1 MLTLPVAAVL
11 AALTGVLLEVVV
23 HLVTGRREA
32 WDSPVFWTTGLP
44 AAVVASFGIGLLS
57 KGRAWL
63 ATLAVAPGQ
72 VAAMTIRAGEIGSLW
87 PLAIVLSAFLS
98 APFVAASF
106 VGWKVRSAVQKKAP
120 QG

>member
-1 MLTLPVAAVL
+1 MLSLPVAAVL

-23 HLVTGRREA
+23 HLVTGRNEA

-44 AAVVASFGIGLLS
+44 VALVASFAIGLLA

-63 ATLAVAPGQ
+63 ATLVVAPGQ
-72 VAAMTIRAGEIGSLW
+72 VAAMTIRAGDVGNLW
-87 PLAIVLSAFLS
+87 PLAVALSAFLS

-106 VGWKVRSAVQKKAP
+106 AGSKLRSVTRRKK
-120 QG
+120 

>member
-1 MLTLPVAAVL
+1 MLSLPVAAVL

-23 HLVTGRREA
+23 HFVTGRNEA

-44 AAVVASFGIGLLS
+44 AALVASFGIGLLA

-63 ATLAVAPGQ
+63 ATLGVAPGQ
-72 VAAMTIRAGEIGSLW
+72 VAAMMIRNGEVGNLW
-87 PLAIVLSAFLS
+87 PLAIALSAILS

-106 VGWKVRSAVQKKAP
+106 AGSKLRSLTNKKR
-120 QG
+120 

>member
-1 MLTLPVAAVL
+1 MLSFPVAAVL

-23 HLVTGRREA
+23 ELVTGRREA
-32 WDSPVFWTTGLP
+32 WDSPVFWTSGLP
-44 AAVVASFGIGLLS
+44 AAIIASFGIGLLA

-72 VAAMTIRAGEIGSLW
+72 FAAMTIRAGEVGSLW
-87 PLAIVLSAFLS
+87 PLGLALSAILS

-106 VGWKVRSAVQKKAP
+106 AGWKLRSMTRKTR
-120 QG
+120 